1 MTATVEK
8 KYDGDYT
15 ITIIPDSEH
24 MYIAVESKQA
34 GLFYLVVDKY
44 GMANIV
50 TAQGISEK
58 KFDMKDFQPY
68 PDTLT
73 YIVTETTV
81 RILPSKSKYVAETN

>member
-8 KYDGDYT
+8 NYDGDYT
-15 ITIIPDSEH
+15 VTITPDSEH
-24 MYIAVESKQA
+24 MYIAVESKRC
-34 GLFYLVVDKY
+34 GLFYLAVNKH

-58 KFDMKDFQPY
+58 KFNMRDYQPH

-73 YIVTETTV
+73 YIVTEKTIRT
-81 RILPSKSKYVAETN
+81 LPSQSKYVAETN